1 MQGDLAE
8 RKCYSMTL
16 RSYCVSAVEG
26 KAMEDCVE
34 NVMQVSMMEE
44 NEDQKTIRQR
54 DVNYDKKGEPNILKL
69 DLIRHM
75 LVLDPTKRITVAK
88 ALQHVNVSKE

>member
-1 MQGDLAE
+1 
-8 RKCYSMTL
+8 MTL

-34 NVMQVSMMEE
+34 NVMQVGMMIE
-44 NEDQKTIRQR
+44 NEVQRTIRQR
-54 DVNYDKKGEPNILKL
+54 DTNYDKKGETNLLKL

-75 LVLDPTKRITVAK
+75 LVLDPKKRITVAK
-88 ALQHVNVSKE
+88 ALQHVSLGREL

>member
-1 MQGDLAE
+1 
-8 RKCYSMTL
+8 
-16 RSYCVSAVEG
+16 
-26 KAMEDCVE
+26 MEDCVE

-54 DVNYDKKGEPNILKL
+54 DINYGKKGEPNILKL

-88 ALQHVNVSKE
+88 ALQHVNVSRE

>member
-54 DVNYDKKGEPNILKL
+54 DINYDKKGEPNILKL

-75 LVLDPTKRITVAK
+75 LVLDPT
-88 ALQHVNVSKE
+88 